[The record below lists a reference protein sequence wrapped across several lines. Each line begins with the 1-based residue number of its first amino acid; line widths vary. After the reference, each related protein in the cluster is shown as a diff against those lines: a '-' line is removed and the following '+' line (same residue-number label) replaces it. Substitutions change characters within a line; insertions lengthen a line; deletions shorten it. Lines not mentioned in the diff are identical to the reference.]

1 LKSSCLWPESEPE
14 IRPAYEST
22 LIQQRKALTL
32 GYTRR
37 YLMIL
42 DQLSQ
47 ALQKGDRD
55 QVRSLAEQAVESGLA
70 ASTVLNDG
78 LIAGMDVVGQKFQ
91 AGEFFIPNM
100 LLAARAMQA
109 ALDILKPKLVESG
122 TKPVGKVVL
131 GTVKGDHHDI
141 GKDLVAMMLEGK
153 GFEVIDIGID
163 APEQKFVDAVAEDIQ
178 IVAMSALLSTTAP
191 FIGDTIEAL
200 SRAGLRDGIK
210 IMAGGGAVTQEFAD
224 KIGADAYGPDAAVAA
239 DLALNLV
246 S

>member
-1 LKSSCLWPESEPE
+1 
-14 IRPAYEST
+14 
-22 LIQQRKALTL
+22 
-32 GYTRR
+32 
-37 YLMIL
+37 MIL

-47 ALQKGDRD
+47 ALQQGDQN
-55 QVRSLAEQAVESGLA
+55 QVRSLAEQAMHSGLDA
-70 ASTVLNDG
+70 TTILNDG

-100 LLAARAMQA
+100 LLAARAMHA
-109 ALDILKPKLVESG
+109 ALEILKPKLVESG
-122 TKPVGKVVL
+122 TEPVGKVVL

-153 GFEVIDIGID
+153 GFEVIDIGVD
-163 APEQKFVDAVAEDIQ
+163 APEQKFVDAVADDVQ

-200 SRAGLRDGIK
+200 NRAGLRNNVK

-224 KIGADAYGPDAAVAA
+224 KIGADAYGADAAIAA
-239 DLALNLV
+239 DLALKLV